1 MDAKSRNFFF
11 IEVNPRVQVEHT
23 VTEEITGI
31 DIVKAQFLLAAGAKI
46 GDNICGVPNQK
57 NIHMKGHAIQSR
69 VTTEDAANDFAPD
82 YGKITVYRSASGH
95 GIRLDAGTA
104 ATGTVITPYYDSLL
118 VKVTAKGQSPL
129 EAKERMNRALSEFR
143 VRGVK
148 TNIPFLL
155 KLINH
160 DGFDK
165 FIYHT
170 KFIDSEK
177 SLFNFSNRRDRASK
191 TLNFLAEVIVNG
203 NSEVANRPKL
213 REVTPAKLSDF
224 GIAKSKNAKKTV
236 SKTFKQI
243 LDEKGPLDVAQEVLK
258 QKKLLITD
266 TTFRDAHQSLIATR
280 MRTQDMLGI
289 TDLYEDRLKDL
300 FSIECWGGATFDVA
314 LRFLKEDPWERL
326 EKLREQMPSALLQ
339 MLFRGSN
346 ALGYTNYPDNV
357 LRSFIQLSAKSGI
370 DVFRI
375 FDALNWIENMRVSI
389 DEVLKSGKICEA
401 SICYSGDLSSKSE
414 KYGRSL

>member
-1 MDAKSRNFFF
+1 
-11 IEVNPRVQVEHT
+11 
-23 VTEEITGI
+23 
-31 DIVKAQFLLAAGAKI
+31 
-46 GDNICGVPNQK
+46 
-57 NIHMKGHAIQSR
+57 MKGHAIQSR

-82 YGKITVYRSASGH
+82 YGKINVYRSASGL

-104 ATGTVITPYYDSLL
+104 STGTIITPYYDSLL
-118 VKVTAKGQSPL
+118 VKVTAKGQTPI
-129 EAKERMNRALSEFR
+129 EAKRRMNRALSEFR

-160 DGFDK
+160 EGFDIFK
-165 FIYHT
+165 YHT

-177 SLFNFSNRRDRASK
+177 SLFQFSGRKDRATK

-203 NSEVANRPKL
+203 NPEVANRPRL
-213 REVTPAKLSDF
+213 RETTPAKLSDY
-224 GIAKSKNAKKTV
+224 GISRSKKAQETV
-236 SKTFKQI
+236 NNTYKQI
-243 LDEKGPLDVAQEVLK
+243 LDAEGPSAVAHAVLK
-258 QKKLLITD
+258 EKQLLITD

-289 TDLYEDRLKDL
+289 TDLYEERLKNL
-300 FSIECWGGATFDVA
+300 FSVECWGGATFDVA

-346 ALGYTNYPDNV
+346 ALGY
-357 LRSFIQLSAKSGI
+357 
-370 DVFRI
+370 
-375 FDALNWIENMRVSI
+375 
-389 DEVLKSGKICEA
+389 
-401 SICYSGDLSSKSE
+401 
-414 KYGRSL
+414 